1 MGSKN
6 RVENRVEKLD
16 ERIGIKTGWKIQSKN
31 RVEKSGR
38 ESGWKIPFLELSF
51 SFFGDCI
58 VGGEERNESLFMTS
72 LFWCEL
78 TEQTPLVALERFD
91 PLEALSTSIWSHSS
105 DEIFESSNFE
115 LEDSSDSFRWLIWR
129 LGSEDWRSVEELTE
143 DFFWSSSRRRKFI
156 VNNENFFFSDFDIVK
171 P

>member
-1 MGSKN
+1 LG
-6 RVENRVEKLD
+6 R
-16 ERIGIKTGWKIQSKN
+16 KTGPKIGWKN

-38 ESGWKIPFLELSF
+38 KIGSKNGVEKSGRKLPFLELSF

-58 VGGEERNESLFMTS
+58 VGGEERNDSLFMTS

-105 DEIFESSNFE
+105 DEMFESSNFE
-115 LEDSSDSFRWLIWR
+115 LEDSSDSFR
-129 LGSEDWRSVEELTE
+129 
-143 DFFWSSSRRRKFI
+143 
-156 VNNENFFFSDFDIVK
+156 
-171 P
+171 